1 MNTDLAVQPTRVTG
15 DEHAGQLRRGPW
27 SGLAAAASRLAAG
40 VARRWERPPLG
51 WRCAAV
57 GLLGAAAA
65 AGVAYVTAENHA
77 AAPAHIAVELRV
89 FIIGGYIA
97 GGIYAQ
103 TSRIQARMGA
113 LLIAAGLFSSL
124 WLLNGSTNRFAF
136 TVGVVCAS
144 AMPTIVAYVILA
156 HPTGHVPEKRFLWIT
171 GGVLAASWLLSAV
184 IAVQPPLK
192 TPLVTCA
199 PHCSVHGALWPSIS
213 GVVPV
218 LTAVA
223 VLSWLTLTIGTP
235 ILVTRRARSSSAPVR
250 HSLVPV
256 WIAALVFAASLVAY
270 LVLLVVWPRAAPTV
284 GAVYIAIGGVVPLAI
299 LSGLSRERMF
309 MGQTLAELVNELAR
323 HPQADTEAL
332 ISAALRDPSL
342 RIAYCRPES
351 GTYVDSA
358 GKRIDELPA
367 DRAVTWIERDRRRVA
382 AVMYNPELRGLERFV
397 RAIASAALIR
407 LENAQTEADLK
418 ASTTELAASR
428 GRLVEMAHAERR
440 RLERDLHDGVQQG
453 LVGLRIKLDLAAET
467 IKQDPAQGEQ
477 VLASMGRQMDDLLQE
492 IRMLARG
499 IYPSLLS
506 ARGVVEALRAAGR
519 SSPSPV
525 EVRSRSV
532 GRYAEEIEV
541 AVYFCCLEALQNVTK
556 HAGPHAAASVVLRE
570 EDELLGFEV
579 RDSGLGFDPQGIS
592 QGTGLVNMHDRM
604 EAVGG
609 WLEVLSRR
617 GRGTSIRGYVPLA

>member
-1 MNTDLAVQPTRVTG
+1 
-15 DEHAGQLRRGPW
+15 
-27 SGLAAAASRLAAG
+27 
-40 VARRWERPPLG
+40 
-51 WRCAAV
+51 
-57 GLLGAAAA
+57 
-65 AGVAYVTAENHA
+65 
-77 AAPAHIAVELRV
+77 
-89 FIIGGYIA
+89 
-97 GGIYAQ
+97 
-103 TSRIQARMGA
+103 
-113 LLIAAGLFSSL
+113 
-124 WLLNGSTNRFAF
+124 
-136 TVGVVCAS
+136 VV
-144 AMPTIVAYVILA
+144 
-156 HPTGHVPEKRFLWIT
+156 
-171 GGVLAASWLLSAV
+171 AV
-184 IAVQPPLK
+184 I
-192 TPLVTCA
+192 
-199 PHCSVHGALWPSIS
+199 
-213 GVVPV
+213 
-218 LTAVA
+218 
-223 VLSWLTLTIGTP
+223 SWLTLTIGTP
-235 ILVTRRARSSSAPVR
+235 ILVARRARSSSAPVR
-250 HSLVPV
+250 ASLVPV

-284 GAVYIAIGGVVPLAI
+284 GAVYIAVGGVVPLAI
-299 LSGLSRERMF
+299 LGGLSRERLF

-323 HPQADTEAL
+323 HPHADTEAL

-351 GTYVDSA
+351 GSYVDSA
-358 GKRIDELPA
+358 GKGIDELPE

-428 GRLVEMAHAERR
+428 GRLVEMANAERR

-492 IRMLARG
+492 IRLLARG

-519 SSPSPV
+519 SSPSRV
-525 EVRSRSV
+525 EVRSRSI

-556 HAGPHAAASVVLRE
+556 HAGPHATASIVLRE

-579 RDSGLGFDPQGIS
+579 RDSGIGFDPLGIG

-617 GRGTSIRGYVPLA
+617 GRGTTIRGYVPLA

>member
-1 MNTDLAVQPTRVTG
+1 
-15 DEHAGQLRRGPW
+15 
-27 SGLAAAASRLAAG
+27 
-40 VARRWERPPLG
+40 
-51 WRCAAV
+51 
-57 GLLGAAAA
+57 
-65 AGVAYVTAENHA
+65 
-77 AAPAHIAVELRV
+77 
-89 FIIGGYIA
+89 
-97 GGIYAQ
+97 
-103 TSRIQARMGA
+103 
-113 LLIAAGLFSSL
+113 
-124 WLLNGSTNRFAF
+124 
-136 TVGVVCAS
+136 
-144 AMPTIVAYVILA
+144 
-156 HPTGHVPEKRFLWIT
+156 
-171 GGVLAASWLLSAV
+171 
-184 IAVQPPLK
+184 
-192 TPLVTCA
+192 
-199 PHCSVHGALWPSIS
+199 
-213 GVVPV
+213 
-218 LTAVA
+218 
-223 VLSWLTLTIGTP
+223 
-235 ILVTRRARSSSAPVR
+235 
-250 HSLVPV
+250 
-256 WIAALVFAASLVAY
+256 
-270 LVLLVVWPRAAPTV
+270 
-284 GAVYIAIGGVVPLAI
+284 
-299 LSGLSRERMF
+299 MF